1 MPRVTF
7 LLILENAEHDLL
19 LILLLIFVD
28 HARAGREGRGG
39 AQLRAREATAAP
51 TVGRARAGDFTP
63 APLHSLSTQLRPH
76 LTLILCTY
84 FILQP
89 TRGLFDAMVRC
100 DLYPIEPGILSDI
113 LHHSPGTVVLDQARR
128 GK

>member
-63 APLHSLSTQLRPH
+63 ALMHSLGAHLRPH
-76 LTLILCTY
+76 LALIYCALTS
-84 FILQP
+84 QP

-100 DLYPIEPGILSDI
+100 DLYPIEPSILSDI